1 MLQQDEEERNVK
13 NALYFTKTIILAVVP
28 CVCVFVVWFVCGVCT
43 VVCVCMFVVWFV
55 CGSMYYTHTVL
66 TSGLVCYALLCFWLS
81 FLLFSLSF
89 TVCSLT
95 LQGYLCRAEAFL
107 EMASH
112 KDDQE
117 SKDRYLYALEILA
130 CATAT

>member
-1 MLQQDEEERNVK
+1 MCVCVCGVC
-13 NALYFTKTIILAVVP
+13 TVV

-117 SKDRYLYALEILA
+117 SKDRYLYAARDFGLCYSKMKKREQ
-130 CATAT
+130 